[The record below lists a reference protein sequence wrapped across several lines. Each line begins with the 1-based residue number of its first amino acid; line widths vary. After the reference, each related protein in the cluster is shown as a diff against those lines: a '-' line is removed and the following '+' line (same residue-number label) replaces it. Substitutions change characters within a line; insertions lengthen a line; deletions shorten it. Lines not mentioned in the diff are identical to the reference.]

1 MKVRFSYPSRK
12 EVQILDS
19 FSLDIA
25 VGTKAGVNIF
35 KNLCCKKRL
44 WIFKRS
50 Y

>member
-25 VGTKAGVNIF
+25 AGTKAGVNVC
-35 KNLCCKKRL
+35 KNLCSKKNL
-44 WIFKRS
+44 WIIKRS